1 MPVIFHIDVNSAYL
15 SWTAA
20 EQLKNG
26 AAVDLRSIP
35 SIIGGDKK
43 SRHGVVLAKSIPAK
57 KYGIRTGEPV
67 VNAFA
72 KCPDLTMEPPD
83 HKLYKQYSRR
93 LMDFLCTYTE
103 RIEQVSVD
111 ECYMD
116 FTEAAKNYYSPA
128 EGAMEIKN
136 WVRELFGFTV
146 NVGISS
152 NKLLAKMASDFEKPD
167 KIHTLYPEEIQV
179 KMWPLPIGEL
189 YMAGRSSVE
198 YLKKLEIC
206 TIGDLARTDP
216 HILTMHLKSHG
227 RLLWEFANGI
237 GNDHVEP
244 EPAEAKGIGNST
256 TLPEDLETEEEAEP
270 VLRSLAESVS
280 GRLRKAGQKAGMLS
294 VEIKYYNFES
304 VSHQKQ
310 LQKPVICGED
320 IYREA
325 LKLFEELWDGRPIRL
340 LGIRTSKLA
349 DESEPEQM
357 SLFDAGFQAD
367 AVKRAKKKKI
377 NDALKKVQE
386 KYGEDIVIRG
396 LRRKD

>member
-1 MPVIFHIDVNSAYL
+1 
-15 SWTAA
+15 
-20 EQLKNG
+20 
-26 AAVDLRSIP
+26 
-35 SIIGGDKK
+35 
-43 SRHGVVLAKSIPAK
+43 
-57 KYGIRTGEPV
+57 
-67 VNAFA
+67 
-72 KCPDLTMEPPD
+72 
-83 HKLYKQYSRR
+83 
-93 LMDFLCTYTE
+93 
-103 RIEQVSVD
+103 
-111 ECYMD
+111 
-116 FTEAAKNYYSPA
+116 
-128 EGAMEIKN
+128 MEIKN
-136 WVRELFGFTV
+136 RVRELFGFTV

-270 VLRSLAESVS
+270 VLMSLAESVS
-280 GRLRKAGQKAGMLS
+280 GRLGKAGQKAGMLS